1 VKSLARTACATV
13 LISGAA
19 AGAALAAHP
28 LKGHE
33 CTGTWG
39 LYRYSI
45 SFKVGQERQE
55 RQRLRAGQPARRPP
69 GWRVRLAADEDR
81 AGLEEGHVQGE
92 LPLVFVPTHSTTGSV
107 VVTGTFLRHGR
118 ERGKIS
124 SQFKSKTCDK
134 TQAYSASTT

>member
-33 CTGTWG
+33 YTGTWG

-45 SFKVGQERQE
+45 SFKVAKNGKNVSDFVLGSLPVGCQGGGFGSPQTKTV
-55 RQRLRAGQPARRPP
+55 
-69 GWRVRLAADEDR
+69 RVSKKGTFKAT
-81 AGLEEGHVQGE
+81 
-92 LPLVFVPTHSTTGSV
+92 LPLVFGPTHSTTGSV